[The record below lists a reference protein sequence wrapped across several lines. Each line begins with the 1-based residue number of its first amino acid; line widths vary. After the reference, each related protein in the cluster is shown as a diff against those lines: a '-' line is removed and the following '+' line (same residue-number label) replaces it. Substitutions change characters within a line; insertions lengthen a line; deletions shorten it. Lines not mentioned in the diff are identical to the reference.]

1 MFFNESAFKYIKYY
15 VNQRVLVYIKETNTL
30 LQSKWYQV
38 LEKVT
43 NYILLSV
50 IWTITSL
57 PLVTL
62 FPATTAMFG
71 VIKDWDEQK
80 EKGVLKQFLKHFT
93 QHFNKSLLLG
103 IIFWIVCIIFI
114 LDILIMNEVKS
125 TASTFIFSLL
135 IMMGIVVSF
144 ICIYL
149 FPLMVSYKLSI
160 KNIIKNAFL
169 FSIMYFPTTLVS
181 FTLLALSI
189 YIILLVPIM
198 VFILVSPVASIIYR
212 LCNRS
217 FSKVSVMLHTKT
229 AKVDVHS

>member
-1 MFFNESAFKYIKYY
+1 M
-15 VNQRVLVYIKETNTL
+15 
-30 LQSKWYQV
+30 LQSKWYQI

-50 IWTITSL
+50 LWAIISL

-71 VIKDWDEQK
+71 VIKDWHEQK
-80 EKGVLKQFLKHFT
+80 EKGVLKHFFKHFSN
-93 QHFNKSLLLG
+93 HFKKSLLLG

-125 TASTFIFSLL
+125 TASTLIFSLL
-135 IMMGIVVSF
+135 IMMAVVVSF
-144 ICIYL
+144 ICVYL
-149 FPLMVSYKLSI
+149 FPIMVSYKLSI

-169 FSIMYFPTTLVS
+169 FSIMYFPTSLIS
-181 FTLLALSI
+181 FSLLAVSV
-189 YIILLVPIM
+189 YIIILVPIM
-198 VFILVSPVASIIYR
+198 VFIVVSPVAYIIYR

-217 FSKVSVMLHTKT
+217 FSKVSVMLNTKID
-229 AKVDVHS
+229 ASS